1 MKTRSIAG
9 TILTKTAL
17 LIKDKEFR
25 VLTFVKKI
33 LSRIRNFHNCHLKKQ
48 LKKFKRKKKFV
59 NRKKIQWVSLC
70 LQGS

>member
-9 TILTKTAL
+9 TVLTKTTL

-33 LSRIRNFHNCHLKKQ
+33 LSRIRNFHNCHLKK
-48 LKKFKRKKKFV
+48 LPKKFKRKKKFV
-59 NRKKIQWVSLC
+59 NRKKIH
-70 LQGS
+70 